1 MTKPSYLLVIM
12 DSSGGVTRR
21 VRVPKRAFKA
31 AVGGALGALLLS
43 FVMMVHGVT
52 SYDDSRQAARLSVE
66 NLELSAALAELEG
79 QVPQARVAAM
89 RSEELFRRVW
99 AHSGLGRSPSL
110 LGVGPISGTAVQQ
123 EVQTSAP
130 RSPEEALPPRQLLR
144 AFGELEVQSRA
155 LQDGLELTLE
165 YFDDAQ
171 RLLKN
176 TPSIRPANDAW
187 ISSRFGRRHDPMHGG
202 LVMHKGVDFAGYT
215 GMPVVA
221 PADGVVIWTG
231 TRGGYGRTVVIDHG
245 NGIQTHFAHLN
256 RYDVRRGDHVAR
268 GEVVAEMGSTGK
280 STGPH
285 LHYEVRRYGEPVD
298 PLSFILN

>member
-1 MTKPSYLLVIM
+1 
-12 DSSGGVTRR
+12 
-21 VRVPKRAFKA
+21 
-31 AVGGALGALLLS
+31 
-43 FVMMVHGVT
+43 
-52 SYDDSRQAARLSVE
+52 
-66 NLELSAALAELEG
+66 
-79 QVPQARVAAM
+79 
-89 RSEELFRRVW
+89 
-99 AHSGLGRSPSL
+99 
-110 LGVGPISGTAVQQ
+110 
-123 EVQTSAP
+123 
-130 RSPEEALPPRQLLR
+130 
-144 AFGELEVQSRA
+144 
-155 LQDGLELTLE
+155 
-165 YFDDAQ
+165 
-171 RLLKN
+171 
-176 TPSIRPANDAW
+176 
-187 ISSRFGRRHDPMHGG
+187 MHGG